1 MVARTLNEDGK
12 PLKADE
18 EPLGLVANDNP
29 WEALHK
35 IRNGQPGERMPALRA
50 SRQIAGHPRLLQTL
64 ASIRRAEQIVIRG
77 NESRG
82 LRFRQGVCHACHGL
96 ARSATVG
103 GIGVTPA
110 RSRGVLTLGVAGV
123 LAGVAGVAGLEAVVE
138 STSTTEFCLSCHEM
152 RIMHEEFTK
161 SIHFRNRSG
170 VRLECGDCHVPRDGL
185 RKYIAKLEAL
195 DDVYAHFIGTIDT
208 PEKFE
213 ARREDMAYTVRAAMK
228 DDHSQACRNCHAF
241 NATEPCQQADRP
253 KQAHRSH
260 GYRAHLHLPAT
271 RVSRTRAGELRDRPW
286 LAEREP
292 GDQPATRRSP
302 CDDLRRGR
310 QAERPRIP
318 KTRRTRQGDANRG
331 AQSRT

>member
-1 MVARTLNEDGK
+1 MPATGW
-12 PLKADE
+12 
-18 EPLGLVANDNP
+18 LGLRQSAESV
-29 WEALHK
+29 
-35 IRNGQPGERMPALRA
+35 
-50 SRQIAGHPRLLQTL
+50 SRL
-64 ASIRRAEQIVIRG
+64 
-77 NESRG
+77 
-82 LRFRQGVCHACHGL
+82 
-96 ARSATVG
+96 
-103 GIGVTPA
+103 A

-228 DDHSQACRNCHAF
+228 EDNSQACRNCHAF
-241 NATEPCQQADRP
+241 NAMDLAKQADRP
-253 KQAHRSH
+253 KRKHTEAMDTGQTCIDCHKGIAHT
-260 GYRAHLHLPAT
+260 LP
-271 RVSRTRAGELRDRPW
+271 SELRD
-286 LAEREP
+286 
-292 GDQPATRRSP
+292 
-302 CDDLRRGR
+302 
-310 QAERPRIP
+310 
-318 KTRRTRQGDANRG
+318 
-331 AQSRT
+331 